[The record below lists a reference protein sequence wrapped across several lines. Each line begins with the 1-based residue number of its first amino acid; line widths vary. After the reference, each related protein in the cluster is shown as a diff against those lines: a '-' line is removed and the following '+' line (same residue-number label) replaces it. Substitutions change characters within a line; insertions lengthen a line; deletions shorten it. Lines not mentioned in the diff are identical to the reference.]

1 MDMLRFDVA
10 LVAAADAGGAQC
22 IMRAFVVRFAPRGAS
37 SMEIASSTPAGDA
50 HETPAPGAL
59 SALRIG
65 YETASPAA
73 LLAQPD
79 VLAVLGFGTAATA
92 ALPGYVHVDLEAI
105 DSEARVEVWRGRAG
119 VRHGC
124 NGALRWSTDG
134 DYTFAALD
142 VAESEHGGIGPA
154 ARHAYAVLEQWCR
167 AAPERHVLRIWN
179 YLDAI
184 NEGEGDAERYRQFCA
199 GRAAGMQGLFQAGYP
214 AATAIGRRSDRR
226 TLQLYWLA
234 ARLPGQPL
242 ENPRQLSAWRYPRQY
257 GPKAPNFARAMRSP
271 ALHPQTY
278 ISGTAAIVG
287 HTSHHAFDCLAQL
300 DETLMNLDS
309 LLGGDAQFG
318 ANSLLKVYLRRTQ
331 DADTVRARL
340 RERLRDTPVLLLC
353 GDVCRAELLVEIDGV
368 HNSR

>member
-1 MDMLRFDVA
+1 M
-10 LVAAADAGGAQC
+10 
-22 IMRAFVVRFAPRGAS
+22 
-37 SMEIASSTPAGDA
+37 
-50 HETPAPGAL
+50 
-59 SALRIG
+59 
-65 YETASPAA
+65 
-73 LLAQPD
+73 
-79 VLAVLGFGTAATA
+79 
-92 ALPGYVHVDLEAI
+92 
-105 DSEARVEVWRGRAG
+105 
-119 VRHGC
+119 RHGC

-242 ENPRQLSAWRYPRQY
+242 ENPRQLSAWRYTASGC

-309 LLGGDAQFG
+309 LLGGDRAIRCEQPTQGLSAPHAGCRHRARAAARTAARHAGAAVVRRCLPRGTARRNRRRAQLALDAAG
-318 ANSLLKVYLRRTQ
+318 RSGQRKTAEYDPPREGRVQHQMPLLRRVGEAITEQ
-331 DADTVRARL
+331 RH
-340 RERLRDTPVLLLC
+340 RERGKHDRGSQHTVELQARMAPSAAAGQQHEC
-353 GDVCRAELLVEIDGV
+353 GDQRQRECQHAQHGQ
-368 HNSR
+368 

>member
-1 MDMLRFDVA
+1 M
-10 LVAAADAGGAQC
+10 G
-22 IMRAFVVRFAPRGAS
+22 AFVDRFAPRGAS
-37 SMEIASSTPAGDA
+37 FMEIASSTPAGGA
-50 HETPAPGAL
+50 HEAPAPGAL

-79 VLAVLGFGTAATA
+79 VLAVLGFGSAAA
-92 ALPGYVHVDLEAI
+92 APALPGYVHVDLETI
-105 DSEARVEVWRGRAG
+105 GDEARVEVWRGRAG

-124 NGALRWSTDG
+124 DDSLHWSTDG

-142 VAESEHGGIGPA
+142 VDESEYGGIGPA
-154 ARHAYAVLEQWCR
+154 ARHAYGVLEQWCR
-167 AAPERHVLRIWN
+167 GAPDRHVLRIWN
-179 YLDAI
+179 YLEAI

-199 GRAAGMQGLFQAGYP
+199 GRAAGMNGLFHAGYP
-214 AATAIGRRSDRR
+214 AATAIGRRGSRR

-234 ARLPGQPL
+234 ARMPGQSL

-257 GPKAPNFARAMRSP
+257 GPKAPNFARAMRGP
-271 ALHPQTY
+271 ALHPQIY

-287 HTSHHAFDCLAQL
+287 HASHHAHDCLAQL
-300 DETLMNLDS
+300 DETLTNLDC
-309 LLGGDAQFG
+309 LLGGDARFG
-318 ANSLLKVYLRRTQ
+318 ADSLLKIYLRRAQ
-331 DADTVRARL
+331 DADAVRTRL

-368 HNSR
+368 HSAR